1 MSAAPLSLSKRCGT
15 FIIHIINNMDL
26 TARARLSRACRDS
39 AGKTQ
44 RGAAL
49 RQMPLLFRQIGDQ
62 LGVADCQRK
71 LELVFQPGFLQHIR
85 HVEFDR

>member
-15 FIIHIINNMDL
+15 FIIHIINMDL
-26 TARARLSRACRDS
+26 TARERLSRACRDS

-49 RQMPLLFRQIGDQ
+49 RQTPLLFRQIGDQ
-62 LGVADCQRK
+62 LGVADRQRK
-71 LELVFQPGFLQHIR
+71 LKLVFQPGFLQHIR

>member
-1 MSAAPLSLSKRCGT
+1 MSAAPLSLSKRCGI
-15 FIIHIINNMDL
+15 FIIHIINMDP

-49 RQMPLLFRQIGDQ
+49 RQTPLLFRQIGDQ

-71 LELVFQPGFLQHIR
+71 LKLVFQPGFLQHIR

>member
-15 FIIHIINNMDL
+15 FIIHNGSDGAVAAV
-26 TARARLSRACRDS
+26 TRLPRQCQKMR
-39 AGKTQ
+39 

-49 RQMPLLFRQIGDQ
+49 RQTPLLFRQIGDQ

-71 LELVFQPGFLQHIR
+71 LKLVFQPGFLQHIR